1 VSDEDKVYEE
11 FEDYCKEVTAAA
23 IAWEAR
29 WPNACK
35 SCYGRGGHGWTEM
48 HGFTHGAGEQMYD
61 ICSCVEQGNCPR
73 CGTVAWSVD
82 NEIETPCPTCG
93 WNWCKGSDD
102 ACPEI

>member
-1 VSDEDKVYEE
+1 MSDEDKVYEE

-23 IAWEAR
+23 IAWEAK

-35 SCYGRGGHGWTEM
+35 SCDGRGGHGWTEM
-48 HGFTHGAGEQMYD
+48 HGFSHGAGEQMYD
-61 ICSCVEQGNCPR
+61 ICSCVEAGNCPR
-73 CGTVAWSVD
+73 CGATAWSDD